1 MTTREEVLSY
11 VENNYQTKPEMTF
24 KKFPTY
30 CILRHKDNNKWY
42 GLIMNVSKRKIGIAS
57 DEKIDILDV
66 KVEPELIGALLQK
79 EGYHPGY
86 HMNKERWVSI
96 DLNSISEFT
105 EIKEMID
112 NSFKMTS

>member
-42 GLIMNVSKRKIGIAS
+42 GLIMNVPSSSLRSQG
-57 DEKIDILDV
+57 
-66 KVEPELIGALLQK
+66 PPLL
-79 EGYHPGY
+79 
-86 HMNKERWVSI
+86 VLLSI
-96 DLNSISEFT
+96 T
-105 EIKEMID
+105 A
-112 NSFKMTS
+112 

>member
-57 DEKIDILDV
+57 DEQIDILDV
-66 KVEPELIGALLQK
+66 KVEPELMEHYYKKKDIIQDT
-79 EGYHPGY
+79 
-86 HMNKERWVSI
+86 I
-96 DLNSISEFT
+96 
-105 EIKEMID
+105 
-112 NSFKMTS
+112 